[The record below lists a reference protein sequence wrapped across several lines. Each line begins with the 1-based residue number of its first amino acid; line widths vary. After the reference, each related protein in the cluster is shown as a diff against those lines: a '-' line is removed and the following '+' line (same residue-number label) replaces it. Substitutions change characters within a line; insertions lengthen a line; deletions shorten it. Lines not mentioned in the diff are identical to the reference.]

1 MKDNRSISV
10 FAAVRGGTRSARRVA
25 LGAAVILGA
34 WAAAPQA
41 QAADIITF
49 GNGPNTCGGAVICST
64 NGTTG
69 YLNNG
74 TGEAFDLSTLDS
86 WFQIDTDGMNHLAT
100 QTEAEPDMGAGGFL
114 VVNNTGSAV
123 TGWSITLTDTFT
135 SSTASVGPCDSSYCD
150 VFQDNEPN
158 GTYRGTSPTE
168 SLSGP
173 DIYSCSTATLMG
185 DVCNSSGANA
195 SAEFKPGSVTYS
207 WAGLN
212 IGAGDDFL
220 ITFASWNNGAYTRPP
235 PVPEPGSLG
244 LFAAALAGL
253 GSLRW
258 IRRRAA

>member
-10 FAAVRGGTRSARRVA
+10 FAAV
-25 LGAAVILGA
+25 ILGA
-34 WAAAPQA
+34 WVAAPQA
-41 QAADIITF
+41 QSADIITF

-74 TGEAFDLSTLDS
+74 TGAAFDLSTLDS
-86 WFQIDTDGMNHLAT
+86 WFQIDTDGMNRLAT

-158 GTYRGTSPTE
+158 GTYRGTNPTE

-195 SAEFKPGSVTYS
+195 SAEFEPGSVTYS

-220 ITFASWNNGAYTRPP
+220 ITFASWNNSAYTTPPSPP

-253 GSLRW
+253 GSLGW